1 MISATKGVPRNSS
14 TGRAASIPGMYSD
27 TVLNRIRTSG
37 TRMMI
42 STVENFG
49 SFPSSSSASRT
60 SWMLAGSPVLIR
72 LPINFD
78 QRIPAKIRDRTPTGT
93 PTAIITPRSTPSIF
107 ATSTDPADGGI
118 NANPVASPARS
129 GMT

>member
-27 TVLNRIRTSG
+27 TVLNRIRISG

-49 SFPSSSSASRT
+49 SFPSSASRT